1 MVMTHNLQLNLATQP
16 FENRRRFWVL
26 TIFSGAALL
35 LASVVLVTIFI
46 RNYRN
51 ERQLS
56 QQMGTL
62 RQEIARLDTE
72 QKRLEETMRRPEVVD
87 VLDRS
92 FFLNSMI
99 RQKAVSWTQL
109 FMDLEKLMPE
119 RVQII
124 SLRPV
129 VKSEKDKQEKDA
141 GLLQVDLQ
149 LDAASDSIPGLLEMV
164 HRMEQSD
171 RFYKPVFQVENQAQ
185 ADSMY
190 HLTMSV
196 SYAQK

>member
-1 MVMTHNLQLNLATQP
+1 MTHHTHGLQLNLATQP

-26 TIFSGAALL
+26 TIFSGAALV
-35 LASVVLVTIFI
+35 LATVVLVTIFI
-46 RNYRN
+46 RNYRS
-51 ERQLS
+51 ERVLS

-62 RQEIARLDTE
+62 RQEIARLETE
-72 QKRLEETMRRPEVVD
+72 QKRLEETMQRPEVVD

-119 RVQII
+119 RVQIMT
-124 SLRPV
+124 LRPV
-129 VKSEKDKQEKDA
+129 VKEEKGAVAPGQ
-141 GLLQVDLQ
+141 LQMDLQ

-164 HRMEQSD
+164 RRMEKSNN
-171 RFYKPVFQVENQAQ
+171 FYNPVFQVENQAQ
-185 ADSMY
+185 QDNMY
-190 HLTMSV
+190 RLTMSV
-196 SYAQK
+196 TYVQK

>member
-1 MVMTHNLQLNLATQP
+1 MTHGLQLNLATQP

-26 TIFSGAALL
+26 SIFSGAMLL

-46 RNYRN
+46 RNYRS
-51 ERQLS
+51 ERLLS

-62 RQEIARLDTE
+62 RQEIARLEGE
-72 QKRLEETMRRPEVVD
+72 QKRLEETMQRPEVVD

-119 RVQII
+119 RVQIL

-129 VKSEKDKQEKDA
+129 VKQDKGA
-141 GLLQVDLQ
+141 GPAGQLQMDLQ

-164 HRMEQSD
+164 HNMEKSD
-171 RFYKPVFQVENQAQ
+171 RFYKPVFQVENQGQ
-185 ADSMY
+185 QDNMY
-190 HLTMSV
+190 RLTMTV

>member
-1 MVMTHNLQLNLATQP
+1 MTHGLQLNLATQP

-26 TIFSGAALL
+26 SIFSGATLL

-51 ERQLS
+51 ERLLS

-62 RQEIARLDTE
+62 RQEITRLETE
-72 QKRLEETMRRPEVVD
+72 QKRLEETMQRPEVVD

-119 RVQII
+119 RVQILA
-124 SLRPV
+124 LRPV
-129 VKSEKDKQEKDA
+129 VKQEKGA
-141 GLLQVDLQ
+141 GPAGQLQMDLQ

-164 HRMEQSD
+164 RNMEKSD
-171 RFYKPVFQVENQAQ
+171 RFYKPVFQVENQGQ
-185 ADSMY
+185 QDNMY
-190 HLTMSV
+190 RLSMSV